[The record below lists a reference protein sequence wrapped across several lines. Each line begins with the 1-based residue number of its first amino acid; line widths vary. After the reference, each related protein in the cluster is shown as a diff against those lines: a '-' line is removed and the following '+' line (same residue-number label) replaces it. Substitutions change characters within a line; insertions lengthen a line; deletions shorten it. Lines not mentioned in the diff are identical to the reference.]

1 MPTWPT
7 TLPQI
12 LEQRSYREGMPD
24 NVLRTSVDAGPEK
37 RRRRFTA
44 APRPL
49 AGTIRMTGMELQQ
62 FETFFRTTLADGTL
76 AFDFPHP
83 RTQATLSVVFAS
95 PPSWTNAGG
104 DYYDV
109 TLPLEIQP

>member
-1 MPTWPT
+1 M
-7 TLPQI
+7 
-12 LEQRSYREGMPD
+12 
-24 NVLRTSVDAGPEK
+24 LRTSVDAGPEK

-49 AGTIRMTGMELQQ
+49 IGTMRMTTAQVAA

-83 RTQATLSVVFAS
+83 RTQSTLSVVFAS

-109 TLPLEIQP
+109 ILPLEIQP